1 MEVVLDAVRTEGA
14 FEGTDARFRRMRRK
28 ILVAIFAVR
37 SKLQRHGHFV
47 LSKRGGS
54 SQITGPI
61 RMANTPRFQP
71 RRLALP
77 RQLLRRQG
85 RADAEGRGAASVRH
99 SPMCNCTSEDAP

>member
-37 SKLQRHGHFV
+37 PELQRHGHFV

-54 SQITGPI
+54 SQITGTI

-77 RQLLRRQG
+77 RQQG
-85 RADAEGRGAASVRH
+85 WADAEGRGAASVRH